1 MQNCASRSDRLLEL
15 ILLSLRDRG
24 ALCAL
29 ILAAYRIELTALL
42 DRVSAGSIGGD
53 DDLDDEEH
61 AWEEGGA
68 RRATTGAPALG
79 RRRSECRIRE
89 EDAFLIYDLAGRIA
103 EAAAAARLSI
113 IRRDAIALRERAAE
127 VHAGGERAERDM
139 LAAGIRVIDRILDAS
154 RLHPT
159 PRSEPPSKN
168 LN

>member
-15 ILLSLRDRG
+15 ILYSLRDRG

-42 DRVSAGSIGGD
+42 DRISAGSIGGD
-53 DDLDDEEH
+53 DETLTSDGE
-61 AWEEGGA
+61 A
-68 RRATTGAPALG
+68 REAAADAPALG

-113 IRRDAIALRERAAE
+113 VRRDALALRERAAE

-139 LAAGIRVIDRILDAS
+139 LAAGIRLIDRILDAS

-159 PRSEPPSKN
+159 PQSEPTSKN